1 MIYLDSAAT
10 TLLKPI
16 GVENAVINAMRTM
29 SSPGRG
35 GYESAARAAETV
47 FACRSEAAALFNVDN
62 EEKVIFTLNATH
74 GLNIAISS
82 LVKSKSRVLI
92 SGFEHNSVTRPLRAA
107 NAEITVAG
115 RQLFDRDAVLED
127 FTRYIGKSDLVVC
140 TCVSNVFGF
149 ILPIYEIA
157 EECSR
162 RGVPLI
168 VDASQA
174 AGVLELDFAR
184 LHASFAAMPGHKG
197 LMGPQGTGI
206 LLCAEPG
213 KPLLH
218 GGSGSDSL
226 LQLMPDY
233 LPDRLEAGTHNVCGI
248 AGLCEGIR
256 YVRRIGTSDISAVE
270 KRLLDIAVAELTEDK
285 NTELFTGSA
294 GTQTGVLSIRSRV
307 TDCETLA
314 EELYTRGI
322 CVRSGLHC
330 APTAHESAGTL
341 KTGTI
346 RLSFSPFVTET
357 QVRSACREIRE
368 INAVFS
374 LKRY

>member
-10 TLLKPI
+10 TFLKPI
-16 GVENAVINAMRTM
+16 SVENAVINALRTM

-35 GYESAARAAETV
+35 GYESASRAAETV
-47 FACRSEAAALFNVDN
+47 FTCRSEAAALFNVDS
-62 EEKVIFTLNATH
+62 EEKVIFTSNATH

-82 LVKSKSRVLI
+82 LANSKSRVLI

-107 NAEITVAG
+107 NAKITVAG

-127 FTRYIGKSDLVVC
+127 FTGHVGESDLVVC

-149 ILPIYEIA
+149 VLPIYEIA
-157 EECSR
+157 EECAR

-184 LHASFAAMPGHKG
+184 LHASFVAMPGHKG

-226 LQLMPDY
+226 LQLMPEY

-248 AGLCEGIR
+248 AGLCEGIK
-256 YVRRIGTSDISAVE
+256 YVRRVGTDNISAME
-270 KRLLDIAVAELTEDK
+270 KSLLDVAVAELSEDK
-285 NTELFTGSA
+285 SIELFTGA
-294 GTQTGVLSIRSRV
+294 DGTQTGVLSIRSRAA
-307 TDCETLA
+307 DCETLS
-314 EELYTRGI
+314 EELYARGI

-330 APTAHESAGTL
+330 APTAHQSAGTL

-346 RLSFSPFVTET
+346 RLSFSPFVTEA
-357 QVRSACREIRE
+357 QVRTACREIRE
-368 INAVFS
+368 INALLS
-374 LKRY
+374 